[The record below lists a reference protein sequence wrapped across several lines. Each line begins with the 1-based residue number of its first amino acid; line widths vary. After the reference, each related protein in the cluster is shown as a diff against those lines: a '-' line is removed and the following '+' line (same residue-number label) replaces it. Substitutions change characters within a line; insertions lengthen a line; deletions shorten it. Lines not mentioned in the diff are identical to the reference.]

1 MANTLAAGLV
11 PDVAAETAITVL
23 QDKLAMFDVFTTDFS
38 DELVDPTRPLNI
50 PIATTTSAV
59 QTSPTNFETG
69 DTTVAD
75 ASIAPVHYSKSF
87 HLTQAELNSGHKLQ
101 HQLKINL
108 HTLANALNDNV
119 LANITTANFANT
131 EVVAATPAAFDTD
144 DLKLMWAGVSDG
156 DEINAVLEGSYYSQI
171 LPTNRESF
179 QGQGSSFDG
188 AYGFD
193 KIRYNNRFSAAEA
206 NTVGFSVD
214 PQALAIG
221 GRVPVV
227 TDALANLMINQ
238 QVINIPSLGISVQ
251 FCMWAS
257 TTTRS
262 LWASY
267 DLCFGSV
274 VTDGSALTRLV
285 TS

>member
-23 QDKLAMFDVFTTDFS
+23 QDKLASLECYTSDFS
-38 DELVDPTRPLNI
+38 SDLVDPTRPVNI
-50 PIATTTSAV
+50 PIATSTSAV
-59 QTSPTNFETG
+59 QTNPTSFETG

-87 HLTQAELNSGHKLQ
+87 HLSQAELNSGHKLA

-108 HTLANALNDNV
+108 HTLANALQDDVMGNV
-119 LANITTANFANT
+119 TAANFANSP
-131 EVVAATPAAFDTD
+131 VVAATASDFDTD
-144 DLKLMWAGVSDG
+144 DLKALWAGISNG
-156 DEINAVLEGSYYSQI
+156 SEKNAVLDGAYYSQI
-171 LPTNRESF
+171 LPISRESF

-193 KIRYNNRFSAAEA
+193 KIRYSNRFDGAESGV
-206 NTVGFSVD
+206 VGFSVD
-214 PQALAIG
+214 PQALAVG
-221 GRVPVV
+221 GRIPA
-227 TDALANLMINQ
+227 TSAALANLMVNQ
-238 QVINIPSLGISVQ
+238 QIIEIPGLGLSVQ
-251 FCMWAS
+251 FNMWAS
-257 TTTRS
+257 TATRS